1 MIKFDLKKWLADNS
15 TYPMVKRKP
24 VDMGKSYISMLYTY
38 EPAIEVEGDSLA
50 TVRDGDTIER
60 VAYGYH
66 QIVS

>member
-1 MIKFDLKKWLADNS
+1 
-15 TYPMVKRKP
+15 MVKRKP